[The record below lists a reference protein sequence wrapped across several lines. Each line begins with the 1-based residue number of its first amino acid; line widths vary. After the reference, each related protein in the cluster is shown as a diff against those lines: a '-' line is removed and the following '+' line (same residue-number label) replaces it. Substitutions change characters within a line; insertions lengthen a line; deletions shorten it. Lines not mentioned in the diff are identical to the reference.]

1 MWRSLGIMI
10 RKVLWLRDICEKVGL
25 RESEE
30 RNLRQKRQ
38 PFEEASCRG
47 KERNGS
53 VVREKQAGSRE
64 FHCNGGHNGV
74 FMC

>member
-30 RNLRQKRQ
+30 RNLRQRDN
-38 PFEEASCRG
+38 PLRRPVAEAK
-47 KERNGS
+47 KEMG
-53 VVREKQAGSRE
+53 Q
-64 FHCNGGHNGV
+64 
-74 FMC
+74 